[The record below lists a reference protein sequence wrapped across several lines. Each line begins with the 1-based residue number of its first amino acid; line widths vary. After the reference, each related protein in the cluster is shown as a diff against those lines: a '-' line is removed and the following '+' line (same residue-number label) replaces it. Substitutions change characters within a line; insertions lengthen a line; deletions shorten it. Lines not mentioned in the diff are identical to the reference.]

1 MRGPAVGSETYF
13 WYTSCMCNEFSK
25 GGPDTPDPPPLFN
38 VVLFMTHI
46 AALLGQDAS
55 VSNI

>member
-13 WYTSCMCNEFSK
+13 WYTCMCNEFSK

-38 VVLFMTHI
+38 VVLFMTYI

>member
-25 GGPDTPDPPPLFN
+25 GGPDTPDPPPF
-38 VVLFMTHI
+38 
-46 AALLGQDAS
+46 
-55 VSNI
+55 

>member
-1 MRGPAVGSETYF
+1 MCGPAVGSETYF
-13 WYTSCMCNEFSK
+13 WYTCMCNEFSK
-25 GGPDTPDPPPLFN
+25 GGPDTPDPPLFN

-46 AALLGQDAS
+46 AALLGQYAS

>member
-13 WYTSCMCNEFSK
+13 WYTCMCNEFQK
-25 GGPDTPDPPPLFN
+25 EVLTPPTPPLFN